1 MYTKFFKRAIDLL
14 ASIFALI
21 LLSPLLLIVSLAIYM
36 EDRGSILF
44 LQTRVGARGRTF
56 RVIKFRSM
64 PENTGDVES
73 ARAHGLPVTKVGR
86 FIRRTNIDELPQ
98 LFNVL
103 MGQMSIVGPRPPVVT
118 QTALCRLR
126 DENGSMRCLPGV
138 TGLAQIN
145 GYDGMPDEE
154 KARFDGE
161 YARTMG
167 FLTDIRIVLRTFTYL
182 RKAPPVY

>member
-21 LLSPLLLIVSLAIYM
+21 LLSPLLLIVSLAIYL

-103 MGQMSIVGPRPPVVT
+103 IGQMSIVGPRPPVVT

-126 DENGSMRCLPGV
+126 DENGSMQCLPGV

-167 FLTDIRIVLRTFTYL
+167 FLTDIRIVLRTFNYL

>member
-167 FLTDIRIVLRTFTYL
+167 FLADIRIVLRTFTYL